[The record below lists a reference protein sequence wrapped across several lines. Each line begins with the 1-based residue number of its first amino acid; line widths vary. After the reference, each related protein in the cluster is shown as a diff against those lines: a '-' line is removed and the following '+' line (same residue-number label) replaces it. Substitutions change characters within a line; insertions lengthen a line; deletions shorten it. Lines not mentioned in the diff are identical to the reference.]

1 MCEIR
6 MPRKKRLEPVKYD
19 WPEVE
24 AGNWKGEF
32 AKRPSGS
39 IGHHVQPGPPQMSV
53 EFTYLICGAV
63 ITSPAKMEWPAAISL
78 WVRTPLTPERIEAG
92 FIFRS
97 ENMPS
102 FNLGLEVT
110 RPQFTEMLWLFKE
123 KMLTNFH
130 FTVGQEANDHWS
142 ITAWGASFEL

>member
-1 MCEIR
+1 
-6 MPRKKRLEPVKYD
+6 MPRKKVTEPAKAK
-19 WPEVE
+19 WPDVE

-32 AKRPSGS
+32 AKSPSGS
-39 IGHHVQPGPPQMSV
+39 IGQHVQPGPPQMSV
-53 EFTYLICGAV
+53 EFTYLIGGAV
-63 ITSPAKMEWPAAISL
+63 VISPSKIEWPAVVSF
-78 WVRTPLTPERIEAG
+78 WVRTPMTPEKVEAG

-110 RPQFTEMLWLFKE
+110 RPQFTEIMWLFRE
-123 KMLTNFH
+123 KMLNNFH
-130 FTVGQEANDHWS
+130 FTVVAGSDNHWP